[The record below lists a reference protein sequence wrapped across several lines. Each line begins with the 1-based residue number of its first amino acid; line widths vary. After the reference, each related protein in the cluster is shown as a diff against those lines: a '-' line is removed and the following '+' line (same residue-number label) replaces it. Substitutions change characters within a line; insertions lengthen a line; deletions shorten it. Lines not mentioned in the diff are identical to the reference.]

1 MTKPLIERVVSI
13 VVLPEGDPLFSEM
26 AKRIDITD
34 EAGGEF
40 LEVWQPSGR
49 PDANGKL
56 QIDPNEWPALRQAI
70 DRMVVECRSNDE
82 E

>member
-1 MTKPLIERVVSI
+1 MTKPLVERVLSI
-13 VVLPEGDPLFSEM
+13 VVLPESDPIFSEM
-26 AKRIDITD
+26 ATRVDIVD

-56 QIDPNEWPALRQAI
+56 QIDPNQWPALRQAI
-70 DRMVVECRSNDE
+70 DRMVGECRSE
-82 E
+82 EK

>member
-1 MTKPLIERVVSI
+1 MGKPLIERVVSI

-26 AKRIDITD
+26 ATRVDIVD

-40 LEVWQPSGR
+40 VKVSQNLGR
-49 PDANGKL
+49 TDGDGAIFVSPD
-56 QIDPNEWPALRQAI
+56 EWPALRQAI

>member
-1 MTKPLIERVVSI
+1 MTKPLIERVVSV

-26 AKRIDITD
+26 ATRVDIVD

-40 LEVWQPSGR
+40 VKVSQTVCR
-49 PDANGKL
+49 ADADGA
-56 QIDPNEWPALRQAI
+56 IFFDPKEWPALRQAI